1 MHPRVVLNKILNLI
15 LTVRYCDRTGL
26 MASGFVISVHCNVV
40 MAYDNV
46 MYLTRSEHKIKLIM
60 FNSKLG

>member
-1 MHPRVVLNKILNLI
+1 
-15 LTVRYCDRTGL
+15 